1 MLAKAAAAAGIVSGS
16 MGLAQDQT
24 TPTTTS
30 PTSDKTTTSTK
41 TPEPPKQQKVC
52 DLDGM
57 CRLISTYEGQGNE
70 EKIRKVHRDSKG
82 LLTLGRGHLVDTS
95 IVPEKESLSLF
106 STLFPEE
113 HKTNEAFGADLLS
126 GKASLTDDQIQKLLR
141 HDVEKRLPKVV
152 EYTGEGYWD
161 MPSSLQN
168 ELAAE
173 YFRGGLG
180 LAKKTREL
188 IRSGE
193 YGKAATEYLDSREY
207 RDSLAARG
215 KRKPPE
221 GGWNDIANRYQ
232 RLSQELTAHQ
242 AAIDKKKAEEEAK
255 KKAGQGVNP
264 PEPTPNPTPERGTT
278 PNENKTP
285 EEEFYEV
292 KSGDTSFAIARRHGL
307 SLEELGRKN
316 PQIKNLGKINPT
328 DRLRIR

>member
-1 MLAKAAAAAGIVSGS
+1 MLAKAAAAAGVVTGS
-16 MGLAQDQT
+16 MGLAQSQA
-24 TPTTTS
+24 TPTT
-30 PTSDKTTTSTK
+30 PPATTTT
-41 TPEPPKQQKVC
+41 TAEAPARQKVC

-57 CRLISTYEGQGNE
+57 CRLISRYEGQGNE
-70 EKIRKVHRDSKG
+70 EKIRKAHKDSKG
-82 LLTLGRGHLVDTS
+82 LLTLGRGHLIDTS
-95 IVPEKESLSLF
+95 MVPKKESLSLF
-106 STLFPEE
+106 STLYPEE
-113 HKTNEAFGADLLS
+113 HKTNPKFGSELLS
-126 GKASLTDDQIQKLLR
+126 GTASLTDDQIQKLLR

-180 LAKKTREL
+180 LAKKTRAL

-193 YGKAATEYLDSREY
+193 YGKAATEYMDSREY
-207 RDSLAARG
+207 RESLAARG

-221 GGWNDIANRYQ
+221 GGWNDIANRYE
-232 RLSQELTAHQ
+232 RVGQELSAYQ

-264 PEPTPNPTPERGTT
+264 TPPAPTPSSDQGKPQKESETPS
-278 PNENKTP
+278 
-285 EEEFYEV
+285 EEFYQV
-292 KSGDTSFAIARRHGL
+292 KSGDNMSIIAKKYNI
-307 SLEELGRKN
+307 SLDELRKKN
-316 PQIKNLGKINPT
+316 PQIKNIDRISPT